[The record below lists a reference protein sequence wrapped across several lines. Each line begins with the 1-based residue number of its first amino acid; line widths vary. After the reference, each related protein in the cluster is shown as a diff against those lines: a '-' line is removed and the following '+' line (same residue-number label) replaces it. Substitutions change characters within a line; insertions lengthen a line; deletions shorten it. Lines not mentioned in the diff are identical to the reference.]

1 MKLSLDLYR
10 NSRAEFLKTAKEIN
24 KDWENRNLVKKEFFE
39 SFDHSKLQDYKEF
52 VTLLEDLISVD
63 FLFSSASARISFVYR
78 SVKFLQ
84 DAYISNRTEY
94 IDFIKSFNVEHHFD
108 PKSLNQHGVDLYLLY
123 NFLPSLYNF
132 PELQNDAFH
141 GDNHSLSLH
150 SFKAAPKED
159 ESVKQ
164 QIDLSAKIVT
174 TIVEMS
180 DGFTKMF
187 LSQKKLSG
195 DDSFFQNLARA
206 LINSKR
212 EVDFDKLDGD
222 LLKQMIEVG
231 GWQALGIQSDKPN
244 QDSKHEVLSKDG
256 ADKKALVIYG
266 ADSNGA
272 FSKDK
277 TEINLVNSGYQV
289 LLIDARKKAVT
300 VQDIADAIKESGFN
314 DLDEVYL
321 QMHGGNARLVHDT
334 ILTLNKKGVHTVHK
348 NVMAEDLFEVITNE
362 TGERPLKVVV
372 SSCHSQLLTH
382 KIADVLPKG
391 SEVVTLSE
399 DQIIDGEHYVYN
411 GARHYYSANVYEGK
425 SDVRA
430 ELAKSAYYSSSYAV
444 PSITYGKLGECNFR
458 TPVNINKKDIAEL
471 LSKKLVDEVVDHV
484 VHYLDDGR
492 ESREDI
498 AAKTTKL
505 LKLVEGS
512 SKENP
517 LLEYRNNSEVNQDF
531 TKLLGVA
538 SAIYGIYDQCGE
550 SMISDS
556 DFKPAEDHFVAEY
569 AMGFVMNAPAF
580 ISNSIISIAG
590 YLLRDSNNENE
601 L

>member
-24 KDWENRNLVKKEFFE
+24 KDWESGNLVKKEFFD
-39 SFDHSKLQDYKEF
+39 SFDHSQLQDYKEF
-52 VTLLEDLISVD
+52 VTLLEDLVSVD
-63 FLFSSASARISFVYR
+63 FLFSSFNARDSFVYR
-78 SVKFLQ
+78 SVEFLQ

-94 IDFIKSFNVEHHFD
+94 IVFIKGFHVERHFD
-108 PKSLNQHGVDLYLLY
+108 PKLLNQHGVDLYLLY

-132 PELQNDAFH
+132 PELQKDAFH
-141 GDNHSLSLH
+141 GDRNSLRLYD
-150 SFKAAPKED
+150 FKAHPKQN
-159 ESVKQ
+159 ESMKQ
-164 QIDLSAKIVT
+164 QIGSAKIVP

-180 DGFTKMF
+180 DEFTKIF
-187 LSQKKLSG
+187 FSQKGRLIG

-244 QDSKHEVLSKDG
+244 QDSKYEVLSKDG

-266 ADSNGA
+266 ADGNGA
-272 FSKDK
+272 FSRDK

-300 VQDIADAIKESGFN
+300 VQDIVDAIKESGFN

-321 QMHGGNARLVHDT
+321 QMHGGNAWLVHDT
-334 ILTLNKKGVHTVHK
+334 ILTLNKKGIHTVHK
-348 NVMAEDLFEVITNE
+348 NVMAEDLFEAITNE

-382 KIADVLPKG
+382 KIANVLPKG

-425 SDVRA
+425 SDLRA
-430 ELAKSAYYSSSYAV
+430 EIVKSAYYSSSYAV

-471 LSKKLVDEVVDHV
+471 LSKKSADEVVAHV
-484 VHYLDDGR
+484 VYYLDDGR
-492 ESREDI
+492 EGHEDI
-498 AAKTTKL
+498 AGKVTKL
-505 LKLVEGS
+505 LKLVESS

-538 SAIYGIYDQCGE
+538 SAIYGLYDQCGE
-550 SMISDS
+550 GVISDS

-569 AMGFVMNAPAF
+569 AMGFAMNAPAF

-590 YLLRDSNNENE
+590 YLLGDSDDE